1 MGESIYQR
9 TFAGGELAPALHTRA
24 DTVKYVSGLR
34 TCKNFVILRSGGV
47 ANRPGFRFVGECKT
61 NSISVKLI
69 RYVSEVAGESILIEV
84 GNGYLR
90 FFKEGGAVEVSGV
103 PAYNPATDYV
113 IGDLCSSGG
122 VNYYCKA
129 DTVGHAPPD
138 TDYWYAMPG
147 DLLELP
153 SPFGTSLCNYVQ
165 SGRCITL
172 TSGAGVVPPHELIYV
187 ELTKWIIRQI
197 ITEPQIAPPAGI
209 TATAGSAGVLTRRYQ
224 VTAGAAETYEESLID
239 GTAVLPNCGE
249 PTPEAPHLIQWNV
262 VTGAAEYYIYC
273 DPYGN
278 GTYGFIG
285 TATGMLSFRD
295 VGFVPDFSI
304 TPPMVRDLFNA
315 SGDYPRRAAVYQQ
328 RRFFANTVNDPDAVF
343 GSRVGF
349 TSNFNISSPLQDDD
363 AITFSI
369 AGNQH
374 NPVRHLV
381 GIKSL
386 IVLTDAGE
394 WTVRGAGGVL
404 TPNSIL
410 ADQETYVGIAPEP
423 APVIVGNS
431 IIYVQT
437 RGAIVRD
444 LRFDQEVEGLA
455 GRDLTI
461 FASHLFDGYTILDS
475 DYQQT
480 PHSIVWL
487 TRSDGTLLGLTY
499 LREQEVWGW
508 HRHTTGAEGRF
519 EHVCVVPEQTED
531 VLYVITRRTI
541 GGAYH
546 RFIER
551 LESRDIFN
559 FDADSF
565 FVDAG
570 LSYDGAAVMTFA
582 GLDHLEGQ
590 QVAILADGEVISNGV
605 DTPAYV
611 VSGGAVTIP
620 TAASVVHIGLP
631 IYWPEVETLDLDV
644 QGSNI
649 RDKLK
654 RAGSVALL
662 LDASTR
668 DFWVGPDSASMRVY
682 KPLPAEDV
690 SAAATGRAE
699 QALITTYNHT
709 GRLII
714 QQRSPTP
721 LTILGIM
728 PNVEAGG

>member
-1 MGESIYQR
+1 MGEATFQR
-9 TFAGGELAPALHTRA
+9 TFAGGELAPALHSRA

-34 TCKNFVILRSGGV
+34 TCKNAIVLRSGGV
-47 ANRPGFRFVGECKT
+47 ANRAGFRFVAECKT

-90 FFKEGGAVEVSGV
+90 FFKNGGAVEVSGV

-113 IGDLCSSGG
+113 IGDLAESGG
-122 VNYYCKA
+122 VNYYCKK
-129 DTVGHAPPD
+129 DCTGIAPPNA
-138 TDYWYAMPG
+138 TYWYPMPG

-153 SPFGTSLCNYVQ
+153 SPFGTSLCEYVQ
-165 SGRCITL
+165 SGRVISL

-187 ELTKWIIRQI
+187 DVTKWIIRQVM
-197 ITEPQIAPPAGI
+197 TEPSLPGPTGV
-209 TATAGSAGVLTRRYQ
+209 TATAGVAGTMTRKYQ
-224 VTAGAAETYEESLID
+224 VTAGAEDSYEESLPA
-239 GTAVLPNCGE
+239 GTATLPNCGD
-249 PTPEAPHLIQWNV
+249 PTTVAPHIVQWNP
-262 VTGAAEYYIYC
+262 VTGAAEYYVYC

-278 GTYGFIG
+278 GTFGFVG
-285 TATGMLSFRD
+285 TATGMTSFRD

-304 TPPMVRDLFNA
+304 TPPMERELFNA
-315 SGDYPRRAAVYQQ
+315 SGQYPRCAAVYQQ
-328 RRFFANTVNDPDAVF
+328 RRFFANTVSDPDAIF

-349 TSNFNISSPLQDDD
+349 TSNFNVSSPLQDDD
-363 AITFSI
+363 AITFKVV
-369 AGNQH
+369 GNQH

-381 GIKSL
+381 GLKSL

-394 WTVRGAGGVL
+394 WTIRGAGGVL

-410 ADQETYVGIAPEP
+410 GDQETYVGVAPEP
-423 APVIVGNS
+423 APVVVGNS
-431 IIYVQT
+431 IIYIQT

-461 FASHLFDGYTILDS
+461 FASHLFDGYTILDM
-475 DYQQT
+475 DFQQT

-499 LREQEVWGW
+499 LREQEIWGW
-508 HRHTTGAEGRF
+508 HRHTTQASGRF

-551 LESRDIFN
+551 LEARDIFN
-559 FDADSF
+559 FAADSF

-570 LSYDGAAVMTFA
+570 LSYDGAPALTFS
-582 GLDHLEGQ
+582 GLDHIEGER
-590 QVAILADGEVISNGV
+590 VAILADGQVVSNGY
-605 DTPAYV
+605 DGAAYTV
-611 VSGGAVTIP
+611 VGGAVTLP
-620 TAASVVHIGLP
+620 AAASVVHIGLP
-631 IYWPEVETLDLDV
+631 ILWPDIETLSLDV

-654 RAGSVALL
+654 RIGSLGVLV
-662 LDASTR
+662 DTSTL
-668 DFWVGPDSASMRVY
+668 DFWVGRDESTLLQY
-682 KPLPAEDV
+682 KELPYEV
-690 SAAATGRAE
+690 ITTPWTGRAE
-699 QALITTYNHT
+699 QALITGYDQE
-709 GRLII
+709 GRVLIR
-714 QQRSPTP
+714 QRNPTP
-721 LTILGIM
+721 LTVLGIL
-728 PNVEAGG
+728 PNVEPGG